1 MADSNNLLVRLRRW
15 VHRQDENFTTE
26 AFVHVLQR
34 LLDNEPEAAARFLN
48 RITSGAANLRLE
60 EMPDVRLRT
69 QVTTTLGRPDVEIR
83 TKRHLIFL
91 EAKVESDLG
100 QRQLE
105 RYRSDLKESGF
116 PATFLILLTRYPVA
130 LEDLT
135 ERPDNSVRWHE
146 LADWLA
152 AELKDDLLRDAVS
165 RHVVEQFIGYLSARG
180 MTMEQ
185 VGHEMIT
192 GLHAMSN
199 FIAMLGEAAT
209 AVNQR
214 SVRPVGDVESIGFDL
229 EKTKRYWY
237 WVGFGYDEPNILYFE
252 AYFTAINQEAMAAL
266 GTTEA
271 TKFSQGWWTWSK
283 PVDLESE
290 DVNFF
295 SQTRNHQLQ
304 FLMRFIRESL
314 AVGRQLRP

>member
-1 MADSNNLLVRLRRW
+1 M
-15 VHRQDENFTTE
+15 
-26 AFVHVLQR
+26 LQR
-34 LLDNEPEAAARFLN
+34 LLDHEPQAAARFLN
-48 RITSGAANLRLE
+48 RLTSGAVNLRLE

-69 QVTTTLGRPDVEIR
+69 QVTTKLGRPDVEIR

-91 EAKVESDLG
+91 EAKVESELG

-105 RYRSDLKESGF
+105 RYRSDLKESGV

-135 ERPDNSVRWHE
+135 EKPDNSVRWHE
-146 LADWLA
+146 LAGWLA
-152 AELKDDLLRDAVS
+152 AELKDDSLQDAVS

-192 GLHAMSN
+192 GLRAMGN

-214 SVRPVGDVESIGFDL
+214 SVKPGRSAEWTGFWLERKQYWIGFRYDDPHILIL
-229 EKTKRYWY
+229 EAHR
-237 WVGFGYDEPNILYFE
+237 
-252 AYFTAINQEAMAAL
+252 TAINQEAIAAL
-266 GTTEA
+266 GTGEA
-271 TKFSQGWWTWSK
+271 IEESPGVWIWQNW
-283 PVDLESE
+283 VDLESE
-290 DVNFF
+290 EADFF
-295 SQTRNHQLQ
+295 SRTRNDQLQ
-304 FLMRFIRESL
+304 FLERFIRESL
-314 AVGRQLRP
+314 AVARQLGSATASPTVPNSQTDGSE